1 MSFEYLKK
9 LPSPEEIRKQ
19 YPITKTLAEKKAKRD
34 QEIRHIITGQSQKFL
49 VIIGPCTGKGERQ
62 ITPYSK
68 NLYK

>member
-34 QEIRHIITGQSQKFL
+34 QEIRHIITYYRPL
-49 VIIGPCTGKGERQ
+49 LRRQ
-62 ITPYSK
+62 
-68 NLYK
+68 

>member
-34 QEIRHIITGQSQKFL
+34 QL
-49 VIIGPCTGKGERQ
+49 
-62 ITPYSK
+62 
-68 NLYK
+68 NLSALAPQTMRMLSATIFADWPVYRKR